1 MKKIL
6 KASTKAGYRWIVAA
20 KKNEGSKLSDIYGSY
35 SVNKEEA
42 INWCLNQ
49 YNSTENSENFRIISH
64 NSNFFTVAWEEIL
77 ENEPVLHIETAK
89 NTYIVYLN
97 Q

>member
-6 KASTKAGYRWIVAA
+6 KASTKTGSRWILAA
-20 KKNEGSKLSDIYGSY
+20 KNNEGYELSDIYDSY
-35 SVNKEEA
+35 SVNKEKA
-42 INWCLNQ
+42 YKLVLNQ

-64 NSNFFTVAWEEIL
+64 NSNFFTVAWDEYGK
-77 ENEPVLHIETAK
+77 EPKLHIETAK
-89 NTYIVYLN
+89 NSYVVLLN

>member
-6 KASTKAGYRWIVAA
+6 KASTKGGYRWIMDA
-20 KKNEGSKLSDIYGSY
+20 KKNEGYKLSDIYGSY
-35 SVNKEEA
+35 SVNKEKA
-42 INWCLNQ
+42 LKWCLNQ

-64 NSNFFTVAWEEIL
+64 NSNFFTVAWD
-77 ENEPVLHIETAK
+77 ENGKEPKLHIETAK
-89 NTYIVYLN
+89 NSYVVLLN